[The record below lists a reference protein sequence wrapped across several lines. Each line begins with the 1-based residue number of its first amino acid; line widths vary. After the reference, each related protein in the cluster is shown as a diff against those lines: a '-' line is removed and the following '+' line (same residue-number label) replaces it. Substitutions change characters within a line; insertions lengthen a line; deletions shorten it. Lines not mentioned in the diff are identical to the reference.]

1 MQAIIDHIPIQCT
14 AIKKQMGN
22 TPFQNN
28 NMEEFLKAL
37 DNNPRP
43 AIWLAF
49 WIWVLVFTAF
59 NELGRGK
66 K

>member
-1 MQAIIDHIPIQCT
+1 
-14 AIKKQMGN
+14 MGN